1 MLWAAS
7 SYLSR
12 PPARKQLTGCR
23 SARCVN
29 WRRARAGDPPSL
41 IRASRAPCFARDP
54 QHEEISEGGS
64 GTWIDGPLGIST
76 QLVHAGVKPD
86 PTTGAIL
93 TPLYQSTTFV
103 QASIDEYLS
112 KGYSYS
118 RTTNPTVKALETK
131 IAELEGGVGATCF
144 STGMAATT
152 TVMSAFL
159 KQGDHCV
166 VTDCSYGGT
175 NRICRLFFMD
185 LGITYSFVDF
195 RDPKNV
201 EAAIQP
207 NTKLI
212 FSETPANP
220 TLTLTDLAAVS
231 KIAKAKGILHVCDAT
246 FATPIMCKP
255 IELGADM
262 TLQSTTKYYDGHNMT
277 VGGAIASATKE
288 LDERLHFVQN
298 MHGNIMSAHTA
309 FTTLQTCKT
318 MAVRVKQQ
326 ASSAQ
331 AIAEFLEAHPKVET
345 CRYPGLASFPQKALA
360 DAQHKNGHHGGML
373 WFEVKGGT
381 TAGRKLM
388 DSVQRPWS
396 LCENLGAVESIIT
409 CPSVMTHANMLKEDR
424 MKVGITDGFVRV
436 SVGLEDPA
444 DLIKSLKTALDAI

>member
-1 MLWAAS
+1 M
-7 SYLSR
+7 
-12 PPARKQLTGCR
+12 
-23 SARCVN
+23 
-29 WRRARAGDPPSL
+29 
-41 IRASRAPCFARDP
+41 
-54 QHEEISEGGS
+54 
-64 GTWIDGPLGIST
+64 
-76 QLVHAGVKPD
+76 HAGVKPD

-231 KIAKAKGILHVCDAT
+231 KIAKAKGILHVCDGVRDAHHVQ
-246 FATPIMCKP
+246 AD
-255 IELGADM
+255 ELGADM
-262 TLQSTTKYYDGHNMT
+262 TPSRRPSTTTATNDGRRRDR
-277 VGGAIASATKE
+277 VRGEG
-288 LDERLHFVQN
+288 LGERLHFVQN

-318 MAVRVKQQ
+318 MAVRKQQ
-326 ASSAQ
+326 ASTRRRSPSSSRRTRRSRRAD
-331 AIAEFLEAHPKVET
+331 
-345 CRYPGLASFPQKALA
+345 PGLARSRRRRSPTRSTRTA
-360 DAQHKNGHHGGML
+360 
-373 WFEVKGGT
+373 T
-381 TAGRKLM
+381 TAACSGSR
-388 DSVQRPWS
+388 
-396 LCENLGAVESIIT
+396 
-409 CPSVMTHANMLKEDR
+409 
-424 MKVGITDGFVRV
+424 
-436 SVGLEDPA
+436 
-444 DLIKSLKTALDAI
+444 